1 MTTSTSF
8 SGFPFALIPAAGRS
22 RRMGTPKL
30 LLDVGGQ
37 TVLARLLAG
46 LENAGVSSRW
56 VVVHP
61 DDAEIR
67 AEVERHGGRAL
78 VPDAP
83 PPDMRASVAYG
94 LTVLR
99 ERFDD
104 CGVVPPLDA
113 PWLLV
118 PADHPV
124 LSAEIVTALL
134 EAARVNPGRI
144 FIPTYRGRS
153 GHPTVFAWRHALEV
167 DQIPPEMGLNWIVR
181 QHAADVVHVP
191 VENEGVV
198 LDLDTPEDYERVK
211 GIWRT

>member
-8 SGFPFALIPAAGRS
+8 GGFPFALIPAAGRS
-22 RRMGTPKL
+22 RRMGKPKL
-30 LLDVGGQ
+30 LLDVGGR

-46 LENAGVSSRW
+46 LEAAGVGSRW

-67 AEVERHGGRAL
+67 AEVERHGGNAL
-78 VPDAP
+78 VPDSP
-83 PPDMRASVAYG
+83 PPDMRASAAYG
-94 LTVLR
+94 LTVLKK
-99 ERFDD
+99 RFQD
-104 CGVVPPLDA
+104 CGEVPQPDA

-118 PADHPV
+118 PADYPV
-124 LSAEIVTALL
+124 ISGDVVTALL
-134 EAARVNPGRI
+134 EAVRVNPGRI

-167 DQIPPEMGLNWIVR
+167 DQIPPDTGLNWIVR
-181 QHAADVVHVP
+181 QHATEVVHVP

-211 GIWRT
+211 AIWRT

>member
-1 MTTSTSF
+1 
-8 SGFPFALIPAAGRS
+8 
-22 RRMGTPKL
+22 MGTPKL

-46 LENAGVSSRW
+46 LENAGVCSRW

-67 AEVERHGGRAL
+67 AEVERHGGSAL

-83 PPDMRASVAYG
+83 PPDMRASTSYG
-94 LTVLR
+94 LAVLKR
-99 ERFDD
+99 RFQDR
-104 CGVVPPLDA
+104 GEVQPPDA

-124 LSAEIVTALL
+124 LLAEIVTALL

-144 FIPTYRGRS
+144 LIPTYRGRP

-167 DQIPPEMGLNWIVR
+167 DQIPPDKGFNWIVQR
-181 QHAADVVHVP
+181 HAAEVIHVP

-211 GIWRT
+211 AIWRT

>member
-1 MTTSTSF
+1 
-8 SGFPFALIPAAGRS
+8 
-22 RRMGTPKL
+22 MGTPKL

-37 TVLARLLAG
+37 TVLARLLGG
-46 LENAGVSSRW
+46 LENAGLSSRW

-67 AEVERHGGRAL
+67 AEVERHGGSAL
-78 VPDAP
+78 VPAAP
-83 PPDMRASVAYG
+83 PPDMRASAAYG
-94 LTVLR
+94 LAVLKQ
-99 ERFDD
+99 RFHDR
-104 CGVVPPLDA
+104 GEVPQADA
-113 PWLLV
+113 PWLLA

-124 LSAEIVTALL
+124 LSVEIVTTLL

-144 FIPTYRGRS
+144 FIPTYRGRL

-167 DQIPPEMGLNWIVR
+167 DQIPPDKGFNWIVR

-198 LDLDTPEDYERVK
+198 LDLDAPEDYERVK
-211 GIWRT
+211 AIWRT